1 MKRYLSIF
9 TLALMLSLV
18 FASACDNPLT
28 RDDIILEPLPTL
40 EGTYDGTYI
49 VIVRYKTPTADT
61 SESAIEMRFSDES
74 YWFDSENT
82 PDNFCSP
89 RGSYVL
95 TNNMELTEN
104 QPGCNVTATERHNP
118 IGEFSIRR
126 PGDSVIMLQQ
136 IGDTLKEI
144 LLLRR

>member
-1 MKRYLSIF
+1 MKNCFSIF
-9 TLALMLSLV
+9 ALALLVTMV
-18 FASACDNPLT
+18 FATSC
-28 RDDIILEPLPTL
+28 RDDIFLEALPTL
-40 EGTYDGTYI
+40 EGTYDGTYS
-49 VIVRYKTPTADT
+49 VIIGRNTQNEEITT
-61 SESAIEMRFSDES
+61 STIEMRFSDES
-74 YWFDSENT
+74 YWFDDDIT

>member
-1 MKRYLSIF
+1 
-9 TLALMLSLV
+9 
-18 FASACDNPLT
+18 
-28 RDDIILEPLPTL
+28 
-40 EGTYDGTYI
+40 
-49 VIVRYKTPTADT
+49 
-61 SESAIEMRFSDES
+61 MRFSDES

-95 TNNMELTEN
+95 SNNIEITEN
-104 QPGCNVTATERHNP
+104 QPGCNVTAKEIDNP
-118 IGEFSIRR
+118 IGAFSIRR

-136 IGDTLKEI
+136 TDDILKQI

>member
-1 MKRYLSIF
+1 MKNCFSIF
-9 TLALMLSLV
+9 ALALLVTMV
-18 FASACDNPLT
+18 FATSC
-28 RDDIILEPLPTL
+28 RDDIFLEALPTL

-61 SESAIEMRFSDES
+61 SKSDIEMRFSDES

-95 TNNMELTEN
+95 SNNIEITEN
-104 QPGCNVTATERHNP
+104 QPGCNVTAKEKDNP
-118 IGEFSIRR
+118 IGAFSIRR

-136 IGDTLKEI
+136 TDDILKQI